1 MSDKGRFA
9 MRIRRRR
16 RVVVAF
22 VAVAAAVVVGGA
34 AAYWL
39 VIGNGS
45 TGSQAGTVSAVSLSP
60 ATTSTS
66 LFPGGT
72 ADVAL
77 SINNGNPG
85 RVFVGSLLL
94 DTSQGTNGFSVD
106 GAHSGCDLAALGYTT
121 QANGGA
127 GWFVAGSSTLPLDL
141 SSAVSLSTATV
152 SACQGAQI
160 TVYLK
165 VGP

>member
-1 MSDKGRFA
+1 

-85 RVFVGSLLL
+85 RDLRRVVACS
-94 DTSQGTNGFSVD
+94 TRVRARTASRWTV
-106 GAHSGCDLAALGYTT
+106 AHSGCNLAALGYTT
-121 QANGGA
+121 QSNGGA

-141 SSAVSLSTATV
+141 SSAVSLSTAAV

>member
-1 MSDKGRFA
+1 
-9 MRIRRRR
+9 MRIRGHRRAVA
-16 RVVVAF
+16 VV
-22 VAVAAAVVVGGA
+22 VAVAAAGLAGGA

-60 ATTSTS
+60 ATTST
-66 LFPGGT
+66 LLLPGGT
-72 ADVAL
+72 ADVAV
-77 SINNGNPG
+77 SIDNGNPG
-85 RVFVGSLLL
+85 RVFIGSLLL
-94 DTSQGTNGFSVD
+94 DTGQGTNGFAVD
-106 GAHSGCDLAALGYTT
+106 GGHSGCNLAALGYTT
-121 QANGGA
+121 QSNGGV

-141 SSAVSLSTATV
+141 SGAVSLSTAAV
-152 SACQGAQI
+152 SACQGAQV

>member
-1 MSDKGRFA
+1 
-9 MRIRRRR
+9 MRIRGHRRA
-16 RVVVAF
+16 VVA
-22 VAVAAAVVVGGA
+22 VMAVAAAGLAGGA

-39 VIGNGS
+39 VMGNGS
-45 TGSQAGTVSAVSLSP
+45 TGTQAGTVSAVSLSP
-60 ATTSTS
+60 ATTST
-66 LFPGGT
+66 LLLPGGT
-72 ADVAL
+72 ADVAV
-77 SINNGNPG
+77 SIDNGNPG

-94 DTSQGTNGFSVD
+94 DTGQGTNGFAVD
-106 GAHSGCDLAALGYTT
+106 GGHSGCNLAALGYTT
-121 QANGGA
+121 QSNGGA

-141 SSAVSLSTATV
+141 AGAVSLTTAAV